1 MAFNKL
7 VVTNERCKYID
18 TKITEINIDNIKN
31 NKFLYLKI
39 TKSLYLIIVFVQLN
53 IVVAPVFYNIII
65 FIISY
70 LQQFTSKQNFFTI

>member
-7 VVTNERCKYID
+7 VVTNKRCKYID
-18 TKITEINIDNIKN
+18 TKITKININNIEN
-31 NKFLYLKI
+31 NKFFYFKI
-39 TKSLYLIIVFVQLN
+39 IKFSYLIIVFVQLN

-70 LQQFTSKQNFFTI
+70 LQQFASK